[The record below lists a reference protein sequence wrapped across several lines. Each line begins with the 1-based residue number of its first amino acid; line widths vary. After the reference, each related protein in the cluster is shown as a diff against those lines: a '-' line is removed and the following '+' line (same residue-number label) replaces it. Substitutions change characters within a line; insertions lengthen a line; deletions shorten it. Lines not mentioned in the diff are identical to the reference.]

1 MSKILLPMLSSRSF
15 MVSGLI
21 LESEYETLVLF
32 FLKTGYLSIFF
43 VIKYKIFRIEW

>member
-1 MSKILLPMLSSRSF
+1 MLSSRSF

-32 FLKTGYLSIFF
+32 FLKTVWLFEYLF
-43 VIKYKIFRIEW
+43 VIKYKIFRIE